1 MSSTIQTSSS
11 TEEGFLLS
19 HLVNQGDIPAVQ
31 ALLSEGSALG
41 IDVNT
46 DLNPSGETALFV
58 AIRRNLPAMV
68 ELLLRFEADPNI
80 ATDER
85 CGKQTPLHLAAE
97 FDQCTSMTMLLQ
109 FGANPNTVDA
119 QKQTALHIA
128 ARMGHAASARILIA
142 HGTNLLAED
151 LLGRSA
157 LRLAETSAKC
167 STAHAEIAKLL
178 LASITDAYGNA
189 FVEENNLKVDDV
201 AIAQAGGPI
210 QMLMGGNSGGGGASS
225 AGGGSSS
232 SSATANV
239 SLKISGV
246 PIQSSH
252 LFMQQARQIDSS
264 NIAWVTSS
272 TISGAG
278 KKKGGKR

>member
-1 MSSTIQTSSS
+1 
-11 TEEGFLLS
+11 
-19 HLVNQGDIPAVQ
+19 
-31 ALLSEGSALG
+31 
-41 IDVNT
+41 
-46 DLNPSGETALFV
+46 
-58 AIRRNLPAMV
+58 
-68 ELLLRFEADPNI
+68 
-80 ATDER
+80 
-85 CGKQTPLHLAAE
+85 
-97 FDQCTSMTMLLQ
+97 MLLQ

-210 QMLMGGNSGGGGASS
+210 QMLMGGSGGGASNTN
-225 AGGGSSS
+225 AGAGSSS
-232 SSATANV
+232 SSTANV